1 MLSKLKGFI
10 FDLDGTI
17 YIGEKLIDG
26 AVELIELLRSSGR
39 KVLFLSNK
47 PIEARENYAAKL
59 SKLGIETSA
68 DEVIN
73 SSYVLTAYLK
83 RNFPD
88 AKIFPIAEPPMIDE
102 LLRNGFAIVDEPEE
116 VDIVAIAMDR
126 RFNYRKLNIAYQSA
140 IRGAKL
146 IATNP
151 DKTLILQGGTI
162 PDCASMIAAIEAC
175 VDRKIDL
182 VVGKPSPIMMQ
193 EALNFLDL
201 RAEDCA
207 MIGDRLETDMV
218 MGREMGLTSIL
229 VLTGHT
235 KKSDLEQIDNKPDLV
250 VSSVKS
256 IFVSIA
262 KSELRRKR

>member
-1 MLSKLKGFI
+1 MLSNLKGFI

-17 YIGEKLIDG
+17 YIGENLIDG
-26 AVELIELLRSSGR
+26 AAEVIERLRSSGR

-47 PIEARENYAAKL
+47 PIATRENYAAKL
-59 SKLGIETSA
+59 NKLGIETNV

-73 SSYVLTAYLK
+73 SSYVLAAYLR

-102 LLRNGFAIVDEPEE
+102 LVRNGFTIVDTPEQI
-116 VDIVAIAMDR
+116 DIVVVSMDR
-126 RFNYRKLNIAYQSA
+126 KFDYRKLNIAYQAA

-151 DKTLILQGGTI
+151 DKTLIIPDGTI
-162 PDCASMIAAIEAC
+162 PDCAAMIGAIEAC
-175 VDRKIDL
+175 TDKKVETI
-182 VVGKPSPIMMQ
+182 VGKPSPIMMQ
-193 EALNFLDL
+193 EALNYLNL

-207 MIGDRLETDMV
+207 MVGDRLETDMV
-218 MGREMGLTSIL
+218 MARELGLTAIL

-235 KKSDLEQIDNKPDLV
+235 KEADLQKIDEKPDLV
-250 VSSVKS
+250 ISSV
-256 IFVSIA
+256 
-262 KSELRRKR
+262 

>member
-1 MLSKLKGFI
+1 MLSNLKGFI

-17 YIGEKLIDG
+17 YIGENLIDG
-26 AVELIELLRSSGR
+26 AAELIERLRLSGK

-47 PIEARENYAAKL
+47 PIETRENYAAKL
-59 SKLGIETSA
+59 NKLGIETSV

-73 SSYVLTAYLK
+73 SSYVLAAYLK
-83 RNFPD
+83 RNYPD

-102 LLRNGFAIVDEPEE
+102 LVRNGFTVVDDPEQ
-116 VDIVAIAMDR
+116 VDVVAIAMDR
-126 RFNYRKLNIAYQSA
+126 KFDYRKLNIAYQSA

-151 DKTLILQGGTI
+151 DKTLIVPDGTI

-175 VDRKIDL
+175 TDRKIDL

-193 EALNFLDL
+193 EALSYLDL
-201 RAEDCA
+201 KAGDCA

-218 MGREMGLTSIL
+218 MGRELGLTTIL

-235 KKSDLEQIDNKPDLV
+235 EETDLECKNLVYADLV
-250 VSSVKS
+250 VSSVKKM
-256 IFVSIA
+256 I
-262 KSELRRKR
+262 EML